1 MKRNIFAL
9 FGAIAVLLTATVAVT
24 LSPATPFTSSIGTL
38 KCYDATVEKP
48 CDRPPT
54 FVRTSIRNVRSD

>member
-9 FGAIAVLLTATVAVT
+9 FGAVAVLLTATVALT
-24 LSPATPFTSSIGTL
+24 LSRAAPFPSSISTL
-38 KCYDATVEKP
+38 KCYDITVEKP

-54 FVRTSIRNVRSD
+54 FVRTNVRNARSD